1 MRYFEANAMIHQ
13 CGAVFPHLVSGGGTG
28 TIQGTPSRSCPA
40 MTPALE
46 DSMARGLEG
55 PQHTGPQSWLWL
67 WRKVWSSP
75 HFSGP
80 NSTICKIKGLNYWAK
95 RPSNLPVHHN
105 SGNMAKIQFP
115 RTYFLLSGLA
125 SVISQTI
132 LPSFSPFSPWPPEHQ

>member
-1 MRYFEANAMIHQ
+1 MIHQ
-13 CGAVFPHLVSGGGTG
+13 CGAVFPHLVNGGGIG
-28 TIQGTPSRSCPA
+28 TIQGTPSQSWPA

-55 PQHTGPQSWLWL
+55 PQHTGPQPWLWL

-80 NSTICKIKGLNYWAK
+80 NSTICKMKGLNYCDPLTSLYITTRGLWQK
-95 RPSNLPVHHN
+95 YNFLEPTS
-105 SGNMAKIQFP
+105 
-115 RTYFLLSGLA
+115 YFLLSGLP

-132 LPSFSPFSPWPPEHQ
+132 LPSLPPLSPWPPEHQ